1 MIGIRRCF
9 GVTGLAIAAA
19 GVLAISATT
28 ASAQQSFTAPAPDG
42 YPPNWNRAV
51 QPPPVTASFVPGS
64 DAYHWT
70 GASSPPTTLAST
82 AVVYQMQPGSMH
94 YHRIQ

>member
-1 MIGIRRCF
+1 MIRIRRCF

-51 QPPPVTASFVPGS
+51 
-64 DAYHWT
+64 
-70 GASSPPTTLAST
+70 
-82 AVVYQMQPGSMH
+82 
-94 YHRIQ
+94 